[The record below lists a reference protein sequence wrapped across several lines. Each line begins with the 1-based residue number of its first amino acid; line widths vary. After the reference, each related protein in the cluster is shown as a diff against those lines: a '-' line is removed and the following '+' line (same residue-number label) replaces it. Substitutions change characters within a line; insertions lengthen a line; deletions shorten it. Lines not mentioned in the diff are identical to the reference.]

1 MNIEEA
7 ANRGNKSLQ
16 IIPNEPC
23 DIFQPQNLA
32 FAKINQLKVELEFI
46 VWPTKKIFF
55 CLVLR
60 HF

>member
-1 MNIEEA
+1 MNIEQ
-7 ANRGNKSLQ
+7 ANRRNKSLQ

-23 DIFQPQNLA
+23 DIFQAQNLA

-46 VWPTKKIFF
+46 AWPTKKIL

>member
-1 MNIEEA
+1 MNIEQT
-7 ANRGNKSLQ
+7 NRGNKSLQ
-16 IIPNEPC
+16 IISNEPC
-23 DIFQPQNLA
+23 DISQAQNLA

-46 VWPTKKIFF
+46 AWPTKKIF